1 MKTQNMQEQNNTTKK
16 YTEMY
21 KDYTVYHALRTPSIN
36 VELRKHFDGKYSVVE
51 IDKTGNEVH
60 HIRDTYGKANAKYN
74 VVLETFSK

>member
-1 MKTQNMQEQNNTTKK
+1 MA
-16 YTEMY
+16 

-51 IDKTGNEVH
+51 INKIGNETH

-74 VVLETFSK
+74 MLLDTLNK

>member
-1 MKTQNMQEQNNTTKK
+1 MVLLIKQTRMK
-16 YTEMY
+16 

-74 VVLETFSK
+74 AVLNTFNK

>member
-1 MKTQNMQEQNNTTKK
+1 MVLLIKQTRMN
-16 YTEMY
+16 

-36 VELRKHFDGKYSVVE
+36 VELRKHFDGKYSVIE

-74 VVLETFSK
+74 AVLNTFNK

>member
-1 MKTQNMQEQNNTTKK
+1 MMVEIYQLKITLMKDFNMAKV
-16 YTEMY
+16 
-21 KDYTVYHALRTPSIN
+21 YTVYHALRTPSIN

-74 VVLETFSK
+74 AVLNTFNK